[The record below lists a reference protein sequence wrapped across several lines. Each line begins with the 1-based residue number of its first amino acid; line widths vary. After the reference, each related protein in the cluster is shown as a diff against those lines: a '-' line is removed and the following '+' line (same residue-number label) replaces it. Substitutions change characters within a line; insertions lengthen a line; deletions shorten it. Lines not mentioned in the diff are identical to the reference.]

1 MFQRC
6 SRRSA
11 RWYADNTPTTLTQ
24 MLALDSSWFGFR
36 LGALCTASQGFHPR
50 CELASALSL
59 KLTCDDMHDPD

>member
-50 CELASALSL
+50 CELASAL
-59 KLTCDDMHDPD
+59 